1 MAASM
6 NRRSAL
12 KGIAGLGAAAG
23 VGSLAASAEAT
34 ASTQLKGHIKQSVTS
49 WQYDMSVDE
58 LASAASEIGLV
69 GIDYLPPSDWST
81 LEEHGLICTMAQGPS
96 KTNTST
102 GFNHTEN
109 HEWLI
114 PGYRTRIQETAE
126 AGYERVI
133 AFSGQAQGL
142 SDEQGLK
149 NCAAGLRE
157 VVPVAEEHDVTICME
172 YLNSKVDHPDY
183 QFDNMAW
190 GLELVD
196 RVGSE
201 NFKILFDIYHVQIM
215 EGDIIR
221 KIRDHNDAIGHYH
234 TAGVPGRNEINDTQE
249 LNYPAIMRAI
259 LETDYQGYVGQEF
272 IPTGDPVA
280 TLREA
285 AEICDVALS

>member
-69 GIDYLPPSDWST
+69 GIDYLPPSDWSA
-81 LEEHGLICTMAQGPS
+81 LEEHGLICTMAQGPEQ
-96 KTNTST
+96 TNTST

-126 AGYERVI
+126 AGYENVI